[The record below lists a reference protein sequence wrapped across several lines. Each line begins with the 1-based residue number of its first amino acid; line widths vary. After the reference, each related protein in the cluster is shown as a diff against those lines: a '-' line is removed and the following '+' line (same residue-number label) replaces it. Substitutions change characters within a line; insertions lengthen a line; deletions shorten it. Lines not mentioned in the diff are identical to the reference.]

1 MEALRFIREDDK
13 SFSVDGESFSVD
25 GESKIKDGYFGSMID
40 LK

>member
-1 MEALRFIREDDK
+1 MREDGK

-25 GESKIKDGYFGSMID
+25 GKSKNRDGYFGSMID